1 MNPNKCDSFLHI
13 HLGFDADCLENLPIH
28 AIHVDEWEKGI
39 TAERNIAVFSIP
51 SVLDKNMA
59 PEGKHVLHGYTPAN
73 EPWEIWENLNPKELE
88 YRNLKEE
95 RCSIF
100 LNAVRKFIPDID
112 AVSYTHLTL
121 PTTPYV

>member
-1 MNPNKCDSFLHI
+1 LNPNNCDSFLHI
-13 HLGFDADCLENLPIH
+13 LLGFNADGLQDLPIH
-28 AIHVDEWEKGI
+28 AIHVDEWGKGI

-59 PEGKHVLHGYTPAN
+59 PKGKHVLHGYTPAN
-73 EPWEIWENLNPKELE
+73 EPWGIWENLNPNELA

-100 LNAVRKFIPDID
+100 LNALRKFIPDID
-112 AVSYTHLTL
+112 ERIDLRC
-121 PTTPYV
+121 